1 MEDVEMPHASRR
13 INWLGSLLVAVAV
26 ALPAF
31 EAGSLAHAADA
42 QPLAIEPA
50 STGGGIKRTSFNYT
64 LSPGDSQTDSVVVSN
79 LGDTTQNVRVYL
91 ANAFTTASGKVGVKA
106 NEAAKE
112 DPVGWVNYTSKL
124 GNGVIQIAAKT
135 SKTIP
140 FTITVP
146 PDAPPGDYAVGLAAV
161 PVVDPLAAQQ
171 GQNNL
176 TVVTAVATLLR
187 LNVDG
192 PLLPVVQIANLAA
205 RATPALVPG
214 TDGGTTSVSF
224 QVVNAGNQSFKATV
238 NITETD
244 ALGNDMYTYP
254 PIQLNEMLPGSAVP
268 VDVGWPDAP
277 SWRGAVRVEV
287 TTDTTATVV
296 RKAAFWAV
304 PWGFVG
310 IIVGVLILLE
320 LLRRLRKRRRSVRA

>member
-1 MEDVEMPHASRR
+1 MPQHARR
-13 INWLGSLLVAVAV
+13 FNWLGSLLVALTALAVVA
-26 ALPAF
+26 PAVP
-31 EAGSLAHAADA
+31 AAHAADA
-42 QPLAIEPA
+42 APLAIEPA
-50 STGGGIKRTSFNYT
+50 STGGGIKRSSFNYT
-64 LSPGDSQTDSVVVSN
+64 LTPGDSQTDSVVVSN
-79 LGDTTQNVRVYL
+79 LGDASQNVRVYL
-91 ANAFTTASGKVGVKA
+91 ANAFTTASGKIGVKA
-106 NEAAKE
+106 NESAKE

-124 GNGVIQIAAKT
+124 GNGVIQIPAKT

-146 PDAPPGDYAVGLAAV
+146 PDAAPGDYAIGLAAV
-161 PVVDPLAAQQ
+161 PVVDPLAAQP

-187 LNVDG
+187 LKVDG

-205 RATPALVPG
+205 DATPALVPG

-244 ALGNDMYTYP
+244 ALGNDMYSYP

-277 SWRGAVRVEV
+277 SVRGAVKVEV

-296 RKAAFWAV
+296 RKASFWSI

-310 IIVGVLILLE
+310 IILGALIVLE
-320 LLRRLRKRRRSVRA
+320 LLRRLWKRRRLAGA

>member
-1 MEDVEMPHASRR
+1 MPHAARR
-13 INWLGSLLVAVAV
+13 YNWLGSLLLAMT
-26 ALPAF
+26 ALVVSVPTA
-31 EAGSLAHAADA
+31 ESAHAADA

-64 LSPGDSQTDSVVVSN
+64 LAPGDSQTDSIVVSN
-79 LGDTTQNVRVYL
+79 LGDTAQNVRIYL

-124 GNGVIQIAAKT
+124 GNGVIQIPAQT

-140 FTITVP
+140 FTLTVP
-146 PDAPPGDYAVGLAAV
+146 TDAAPGDYAIGLAAV
-161 PVVDPLAAQQ
+161 PVVDPLAPQE
-171 GQNNL
+171 GQNSL

-187 LNVDG
+187 LKVDG

-205 RATPALVPG
+205 EATPALVPG

-224 QVVNAGNQSFKATV
+224 KVVNAGNQTFKATV
-238 NITETD
+238 NITQTD
-244 ALGNDMYTYP
+244 ALGNDMYSYP

-268 VDVGWPDAP
+268 VAVGWPDAP
-277 SWRGAVRVEV
+277 SLRGAVRVEV
-287 TTDTTATVV
+287 ITDTAATVV
-296 RKAAFWAV
+296 RKAAFWSV

-310 IIVGVLILLE
+310 MLGGALVLLGLLWR
-320 LLRRLRKRRRSVRA
+320 LRTRRRLAGA

>member
-1 MEDVEMPHASRR
+1 MPHIARQH
-13 INWLGSLLVAVAV
+13 NLFAPLLLAAAMLVVAVPAV
-26 ALPAF
+26 
-31 EAGSLAHAADA
+31 ETAHAADA

-64 LSPGDSQTDSVVVSN
+64 LAAGDSQTDSIIVSN
-79 LGDTTQNVRVYL
+79 LGDTAQNVRIYL

-124 GNGVIQIAAKT
+124 GNGVIQIAPQT

-140 FTITVP
+140 FTLTVP
-146 PDAPPGDYAVGLAAV
+146 TDAAPGDYAIGLAAV
-161 PVVDPLAAQQ
+161 PVVDPLAPQE
-171 GQNNL
+171 GQNSL

-187 LNVDG
+187 LKVDG
-192 PLLPVVQIANLAA
+192 PLLPVVQIANLTAD
-205 RATPALVPG
+205 ATPALVPG

-224 QVVNAGNQSFKATV
+224 EVVNAGNQSYKATV
-238 NITETD
+238 NITQTD
-244 ALGNDMYTYP
+244 ALGRDMYSYP

-268 VDVGWPDAP
+268 VDVGWPDVP
-277 SWRGAVRVEV
+277 SVRGAVRVEV
-287 TTDTTATVV
+287 VTDTTATVV
-296 RKAAFWAV
+296 RKATFWSV

-310 IIVGVLILLE
+310 IILGALILLE
-320 LLRRLRKRRRSVRA
+320 LLRRLRKRRRLAAT

>member
-1 MEDVEMPHASRR
+1 MPHAARR
-13 INWLGSLLVAVAV
+13 FNWLGSLLVAVAAFIVSIPTAQV
-26 ALPAF
+26 AR
-31 EAGSLAHAADA
+31 AADA

-91 ANAFTTASGKVGVKA
+91 ANAFTTESGKVGVRA
-106 NEAAKE
+106 NDAAKE
-112 DPVGWVNYTSKL
+112 EPVDWVNYTSKL
-124 GNGVIQIAAKT
+124 GNGTIQIAANT

-140 FTITVP
+140 FTISVP
-146 PDAPPGDYAVGLAAV
+146 PDAPPGDYAIGLAAV
-161 PVVDPLAAQQ
+161 PVVDPLAPQT
-171 GQNNL
+171 GQNSL

-187 LNVDG
+187 LKVDG
-192 PLLPVVQIANLAA
+192 PLLPVVQIASLTADA
-205 RATPALVPG
+205 SPALVPG

-238 NITETD
+238 KIVETD
-244 ALGNDMYTYP
+244 AFGSDMYSYP
-254 PIQLNEMLPGSAVP
+254 PIELKEMLPGSAVP
-268 VDVGWPDAP
+268 VNVGWPDAP
-277 SWRGAVRVEV
+277 SVRGAVRVEV

-296 RKAAFWAV
+296 REAAFWSI

-310 IIVGVLILLE
+310 IIVVALIVLE
-320 LLRRLRKRRRSVRA
+320 LLRRLRKRRRLAKA